1 MAGIEPRTST
11 GEIGVLDFT
20 AMDANSARAYLEERL
35 AKCGWDPQVVQVHTD
50 APCRLCEH
58 QAEETAR
65 RLGVVTTGLTAEDV
79 EKILEDA
86 RLKGVR
92 TFALDTTLRGVP
104 LKLSATFEP
113 RRSNRSADADEG

>member
-1 MAGIEPRTST
+1 MGTEQVEPGIPEH
-11 GEIGVLDFT
+11 
-20 AMDANSARAYLEERL
+20 
-35 AKCGWDPQVVQVHTD
+35 HTD
-50 APCRLCEH
+50 PPCALCEH
-58 QAEETAR
+58 QAEEAAR
-65 RLGVVTTGLTAEDV
+65 RLGVVTAGLTAEDV